1 MAAPSS
7 PTSSSVKSLASEG
20 DSGSLFDPPTR
31 QSTGL
36 TSIPAKDESTD
47 DATRNASLS
56 SQGNDH
62 PIVIEIPATSIHLLE
77 DGLHEKSNNVVIGPP
92 LLVANRRL
100 ILVDGSEFAEH
111 GTPATGIISSI
122 KKAFGHQEKHPEHR
136 RVFFPPLSK
145 PQTKGQSQYGFH
157 RYRYNR
163 KYTFTV
169 LQSMHAD
176 KESIFSTYL
185 ALQAPRGQRDTRL
198 RVILRIYEAVVPQ
211 PPEDPKSVVDS
222 TSLSAARRERRVYAR
237 LGSLKQASKLYLL
250 DAFGCLKSGGH
261 FVFVTVSEFD
271 SLSFRQVL
279 EPMF

>member
-1 MAAPSS
+1 MAVPSS
-7 PTSSSVKSLASEG
+7 PTSSSIRSLASEG

-36 TSIPAKDESTD
+36 TSIPARDELTG

-56 SQGNDH
+56 SQGDDL
-62 PIVIEIPATSIHLLE
+62 PIVVKIPATSLNLLE
-77 DGLHEKSNNVVIGPP
+77 SGLQEKSNNVVIDTP

-100 ILVDGSEFAEH
+100 LLVDDSEFAEH

-122 KKAFGHQEKHPEHR
+122 KKAFGHQEKYSEHR

-145 PQTKGQSQYGFH
+145 TQTKGQSQYGLH

-163 KYTFTV
+163 KYSFTV

-176 KESIFSTYL
+176 KEGIFSTYL

-198 RVILRIYEAVVPQ
+198 RVTLRIYEAVVPQ

-261 FVFVTVSEFD
+261 FVFVTVSECDLF
-271 SLSFRQVL
+271 SFRQVL
-279 EPMF
+279 KPMF